1 MVRRIFLVYL
11 NDLHPFGV
19 LPIEYRE
26 GGRTVKEDGA
36 QDSRLDMQGILDW
49 SVVFLLVII
58 ASILMSYF
66 VLCIQRRQQCLLDQ
80 GRTEEA
86 ACLPEVFPV
95 RWRASAMIAGAT
107 GFFLW
112 IAWRIYCAA
121 CEAGTCVERKSAWSG
136 LLAAA
141 LVFAAALIRMG
152 DLEFTGRQAQGQ
164 SPQTQAALEET
175 LTAE

>member
-1 MVRRIFLVYL
+1 M
-11 NDLHPFGV
+11 
-19 LPIEYRE
+19 
-26 GGRTVKEDGA
+26 KEEKT
-36 QDSRLDMQGILDW
+36 QDSQIDMQGILNW

-66 VLCIQRRQQCLLDQ
+66 ALCVQRKQQCLLGQ

-86 ACLPEVFPV
+86 ACLPDVFPV
-95 RWRASAMIAGAT
+95 RWRASTMIAGAT

-112 IAWRIYCAA
+112 TAWKIYCAA
-121 CEAGTCVERKSAWSG
+121 CEAGACAERKSAWSG
-136 LLAAA
+136 LLSAA
-141 LVFAAALIRMG
+141 LVFAAALIRIG

-164 SPQTQAALEET
+164 STQVQAALEET